1 VVIAVQKVPGDK
13 DLETA
18 GKTLQSKSDAAA
30 KEAAA
35 KAKAVTDAESSATK
49 AAAKVSELKEVLA
62 KAEAARAVVEPKL
75 APFKA
80 AVAEAAS
87 KASGVRT
94 ALADARQALAAVQTG
109 TCSVAGLTS
118 LTPEQF
124 CWSVLQATGT
134 LDQMKE
140 QSAKEWDAK
149 NKPTDADK
157 ADPAKQA
164 ARTAGIDQL
173 TLDKI
178 KPHQDQFV
186 RLFGNSAGQPQS
198 DFFATADQ
206 ALYFENAGQLRS
218 WTQPSGNNLAG
229 RLMKLKDPQAFAEEL
244 YLSTL
249 TRPPDADEVSDITR
263 FIAARPE
270 DQKATAVSD
279 SVWALVTSLEFRFRH

>member
-1 VVIAVQKVPGDK
+1 
-13 DLETA
+13 
-18 GKTLQSKSDAAA
+18 
-30 KEAAA
+30 
-35 KAKAVTDAESSATK
+35 
-49 AAAKVSELKEVLA
+49 LKEVLA
-62 KAEAARAVVEPKL
+62 KAEAERAAVEPKL
-75 APFKA
+75 APFKTTL
-80 AVAEAAS
+80 AEATS

-94 ALADARQALAAVQTG
+94 ALDEARQALAAVQTG
-109 TCSVAGLTS
+109 TASVAGLTS
-118 LTPEQF
+118 LAPEQF
-124 CWSVLQATGT
+124 CWSILQATGV

-164 ARTAGIDQL
+164 ARATGIDQL

-186 RLFGNSAGQPQS
+186 RLFANSAGQPQS

-218 WTQPSGNNLAG
+218 WTYPSGNNLAG
-229 RLMKLKDPQAFAEEL
+229 RLVKLKDSQALAEEL

-249 TRPPDADEVSDITR
+249 TRLPDAGEAADIAR
-263 FIAARPE
+263 FIALRPE
-270 DQKATAVSD
+270 DQKAAAVSD
-279 SVWALVTSLEFRFRH
+279 AVWALVTSLEFRFRH